1 MKTLSSDTDHRPL
14 ATDPPPPSAIS
25 HQPSAISH
33 QPSAPNHQPSSPPP
47 GRYIRQTA
55 VPCFGEAGQEALS
68 RLTVAIVGC
77 GALGSMQAELLVRMG
92 VGALRIADGDTVAEM
107 NLHRQIQFTEAD
119 AAAKRNKAEA
129 GAARLRTLNGACRIE
144 AVTEFVTPATIGAF
158 IAGAG
163 VVLDATDSVPVRYLI
178 NDAAVAAGIPWVYCG
193 VSGTAGQVL
202 AVVPGRGPC
211 LRCLF
216 PEPPA
221 PESVPSAVRG
231 GVLPP
236 TVAALVALQVT
247 AALRRVTGDLP
258 AGRLIR
264 CDVWEPALRT
274 VAVAR
279 NPACP
284 CCGAAGA

>member
-1 MKTLSSDTDHRPL
+1 MKNP
-14 ATDPPPPSAIS
+14 
-25 HQPSAISH
+25 Q
-33 QPSAPNHQPSSPPP
+33 APD
-47 GRYIRQTA
+47 RYIRQTS
-55 VPCFGEAGQEALS
+55 VPCFGPAGQAALS
-68 RLTVAIVGC
+68 NLTVAIVGC

-92 VGALRIADGDTVAEM
+92 VGALRLADGDTVSEM

-119 AAAKRNKAEA
+119 AAAGRNKAEA

-144 AVTEFVTPATIGAF
+144 AVTEFLTPATIGAF

-163 VVLDATDSVPVRYLI
+163 LVLDATDSVPVRYLI
-178 NDAAVAAGIPWVYCG
+178 NDAAVAASIPWIYCG
-193 VSGTAGQVL
+193 VSGTAGQIL
-202 AVVPGRGPC
+202 AVLPGVGPC

-236 TVAALVALQVT
+236 TVAALVSLQVT
-247 AALRRVTGDLP
+247 VALRMLTGALP
-258 AGRLIR
+258 SARLIR
-264 CDVWEPALRT
+264 FDVWEPALNVVR
-274 VAVAR
+274 VER

-284 CCGAAGA
+284 CCVARRFSFLRPG